1 MQLCIWMCS
10 GILKRNTFRVEI
22 KSVRLYNFNSDRVI
36 YENWRNKLLHCNCSS
51 QWVFKCVLR
60 QLVKID
66 SNFELA
72 CFDICKENLWS
83 LSRTT
88 GEESQLWVIR
98 TQSGLWKGVPLNTKR
113 ILGLCKLR
121 TCLDLM
127 VPNHQWR
134 LYLGSCWQQIFIGHR
149 SYHCV
154 PLSLTDWVI
163 QSLLFQMTPVFKS
176 ENNSLLDAMFL
187 ALARVV
193 DYMHG
198 CFIHIFRVFS
208 PFLLNDETHFSIC
221 LDTKY
226 PKGI

>member
-1 MQLCIWMCS
+1 MQLLSPVSFQMCS
-10 GILKRNTFRVEI
+10 QTTRQNRFKFRNG
-22 KSVRLYNFNSDRVI
+22 
-36 YENWRNKLLHCNCSS
+36 HC
-51 QWVFKCVLR
+51 FH
-60 QLVKID
+60 
-66 SNFELA
+66 
-72 CFDICKENLWS
+72 ICKENLWS

-121 TCLDLM
+121 ICLDLM

-176 ENNSLLDAMFL
+176 ENNSLLDAMFV

>member
-1 MQLCIWMCS
+1 MFSPVSFQMCS
-10 GILKRNTFRVEI
+10 QTTCQNRFKFRTG
-22 KSVRLYNFNSDRVI
+22 
-36 YENWRNKLLHCNCSS
+36 LLWHL
-51 QWVFKCVLR
+51 QGE
-60 QLVKID
+60 LVK
-66 SNFELA
+66 SFEDYRRRIPA
-72 CFDICKENLWS
+72 
-83 LSRTT
+83 LSDKNT
-88 GEESQLWVIR
+88 IR
-98 TQSGLWKGVPLNTKR
+98 IMKRGATNTKR

-121 TCLDLM
+121 ICLDLM

-176 ENNSLLDAMFL
+176 ENNSLLDAMFV

-198 CFIHIFRVFS
+198 CFIHIFRVFLS
-208 PFLLNDETHFSIC
+208 FFVKWWNTLFNLLEHKLPERYLVTPFMKGKEGDEVQSMEPSAATWGRVINPSTSQCQRF
-221 LDTKY
+221 
-226 PKGI
+226 

>member
-1 MQLCIWMCS
+1 MFFPVSFQMCS
-10 GILKRNTFRVEI
+10 QTTCQNRFKFRTG
-22 KSVRLYNFNSDRVI
+22 
-36 YENWRNKLLHCNCSS
+36 LLWHL
-51 QWVFKCVLR
+51 QGE
-60 QLVKID
+60 LVK
-66 SNFELA
+66 SFEDYRRRIPA
-72 CFDICKENLWS
+72 
-83 LSRTT
+83 LSDKNT
-88 GEESQLWVIR
+88 IR
-98 TQSGLWKGVPLNTKR
+98 IMKRGATNTKR
-113 ILGLCKLR
+113 ILGLGKLG

-134 LYLGSCWQQIFIGHR
+134 PYLGSCWQQIFIGHR

-176 ENNSLLDAMFL
+176 ENNSLLDAMFV